1 MRSWSDFAVRR
12 RREAGQPVV
21 GVLLVKFLVPLPQFA
36 TASGELTTRST
47 QPGNASAKKM
57 RTYGNEKPRRVG
69 TPGPLGGCKYKP
81 RIPHNPTDGGRQ
93 HRAAVWLFS
102 SSSSSTRSLKL
113 RWRNEEPRGNSLP
126 IGRRTG
132 APRVP
137 GPQTQSDR
145 ATQALALRGQ

>member
-81 RIPHNPTDGGRQ
+81 RIPRNPTDGGRQ
-93 HRAAVWLFS
+93 HRADGGLELQSTDTRKTHRRTSHTNFRS
-102 SSSSSTRSLKL
+102 LTISSTSISYVISS
-113 RWRNEEPRGNSLP
+113 PSQVF
-126 IGRRTG
+126 T
-132 APRVP
+132 V
-137 GPQTQSDR
+137 
-145 ATQALALRGQ
+145 